1 MRTTLCLAVFG
12 LFALTALSL
21 SAQDLAV
28 RLKDTAGY
36 EARVTVLGHIQRGG
50 SPTAFDTVL
59 ASRMGACAVE
69 ALMEGK
75 SGVMTAV
82 QKDEMATPPL
92 SVAWE
97 EKKPLSADL
106 LSLMDML
113 SI

>member
-1 MRTTLCLAVFG
+1 
-12 LFALTALSL
+12 
-21 SAQDLAV
+21 
-28 RLKDTAGY
+28 
-36 EARVTVLGHIQRGG
+36 
-50 SPTAFDTVL
+50 
-59 ASRMGACAVE
+59 MGACAVE

-92 SVAWE
+92 PVAWE